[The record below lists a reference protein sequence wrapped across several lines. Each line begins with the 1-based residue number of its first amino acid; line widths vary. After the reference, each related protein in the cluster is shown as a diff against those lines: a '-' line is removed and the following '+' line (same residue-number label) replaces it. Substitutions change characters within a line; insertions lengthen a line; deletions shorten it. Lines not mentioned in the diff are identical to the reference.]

1 MKMVRHQRP
10 GIAFTSGFLQASL
23 KPGYEL
29 LPVSVIQKYI
39 APLYPARNNMIYC
52 SGDLYAFMSWHG
64 LKVSFLPLS
73 CQGVCCRTRL
83 GAKNTKITV
92 MLYHI
97 LPGIHE
103 KSLVPHDFCVRQQT

>member
-23 KPGYEL
+23 KPGDEL

-73 CQGVCCRTRL
+73 CQVDSVPVTRYY
-83 GAKNTKITV
+83 K
-92 MLYHI
+92 
-97 LPGIHE
+97 
-103 KSLVPHDFCVRQQT
+103 